1 MSEQT
6 HEILRTPLPPE
17 ETPDNVELELFRAPT
32 TDEDTDRIRHIQ
44 PRRRNHTPFGL
55 LARSAVSVA
64 AGTFGFMLVAGVV
77 LAIIVPPWYRSL
89 QPRYQEIWCHR
100 ISALCDLK
108 KQAPEGDV
116 LVFQGDTDDALALLN
131 DTTST
136 PTPTATTEP
145 NISLASN
152 EPTFTPIPPK
162 SAGGGGTNPDDLPS
176 PTVFVP
182 PATVAPS
189 PTPTATPI
197 PIPLAAQLDFSK
209 IKWEQQG
216 WNNCGPTT
224 VTIALSY
231 FGYSDNQTRAAN
243 FLKPNV
249 EDKNVSPGQLVE
261 FVNTDAAT
269 DVAVRALYRVGGTLD
284 LLKRFIAAGFPVIV
298 ERGINVRDTGWM
310 GHYSLVVGY
319 DDATGDFLLFDSY
332 FGSNKNQ
339 GRPERQD
346 AIDLGWKQFNYTYV
360 VLYDP
365 TREVELREVLG
376 NYADPAY
383 AASDALERAKAAAT
397 LDPDDKYAWFN
408 MGTSLTLL
416 GRYDEAVLAY
426 NRARTLDL
434 PYRIWWYQFGPY
446 IAYYH
451 VGQYNEVVTIADTT
465 ESNQSYIEE
474 IYYYRGLAYAAQNK
488 PEEAVKEFDKALR
501 YNKNFSKASEAK
513 QEVLEGRFVAPR

>member
-17 ETPDNVELELFRAPT
+17 ETPDNSDLDLFRAPT
-32 TDEDTDRIRHIQ
+32 TDEDTDRVRPIH
-44 PRRRNHTPFGL
+44 PRRKRHSPFGL
-55 LARSAVSVA
+55 FARTLVSVA
-64 AGTFGFMLVAGVV
+64 AGTVGFVLVAGVV

-100 ISALCDLK
+100 ISALCELK
-108 KQAPEGDV
+108 KKAPEGDV
-116 LVFQGDTDDALALLN
+116 LVYQGDTDAALALLD
-131 DTTST
+131 DTT
-136 PTPTATTEP
+136 PTPTPTTLP
-145 NISLASN
+145 DIALASN
-152 EPTFTPIPPK
+152 EPTFTPMPPK
-162 SAGGGGTNPDDLPS
+162 SAGGGSNPEDLPT
-176 PTVFVP
+176 PTVLVP
-182 PATVAPS
+182 PPTVAPS

-197 PIPLAAQLDFSK
+197 PIPLSAQLDLTR

-216 WNNCGPTT
+216 WNNCGPATI
-224 VTIALSY
+224 TIALSY
-231 FGYSDNQTRAAN
+231 FGYSETQTRAAN

-261 FVNTDAAT
+261 FVNTDAAN
-269 DVAVRALYRVGGTLD
+269 DVGVRALYRVGGTLD
-284 LLKRFIAAGFPVIV
+284 MLKRFIAAGFPVIV

-310 GHYSLVVGY
+310 GHYSLIVGY
-319 DDATGDFLLFDSY
+319 NDATGDFLLFDSY
-332 FGSNKNQ
+332 LGSNKNQ

-346 AIDLGWKQFNYTYV
+346 AIDLGWKQFNYTYI

-365 TREVELREVLG
+365 AREAELREVLG
-376 NYADPAY
+376 NYADPAF
-383 AASDALERAKAAAT
+383 AASDALERARAAAT

-408 MGTSLTLL
+408 MGTALTLL

-446 IAYYH
+446 IAYYQA
-451 VGQYNEVVTIADTT
+451 GQYNEVVTIADTT

-474 IYYYRGLAYAAQNK
+474 IYYYRGLAYAAQNR
-488 PEEAVKEFDKALR
+488 PEEAIKEFDKALR
-501 YNKNFSKASEAK
+501 YNTNFTKAAEAK